1 MSGAFITI
9 MIISAVAS
17 LANDYVENMFNK
29 NDENLE

>member
-1 MSGAFITI
+1 MSGAFIAFI
-9 MIISAVAS
+9 LVSAVAS